1 MKTFMKPGLHRL
13 RPLVVGVATSVS
25 IAAVVIA
32 CTEDTGTQREGFD
45 TPDASPDVVANLPPS
60 TESDAGF
67 EAGREPRP
75 PFDPADEPV
84 ACATDA
90 GACAVELVAGRNH
103 FCARMSD
110 GTVKCWGDPM
120 FGATGETFLPD
131 GGAAPPVRTIAALTD
146 VTQLS
151 AAGATTCARLADGS
165 AKCWGDNRNGQLAL
179 SADSKNPS
187 SDSANHP
194 VPSQVAVAEP
204 IARIDVGERVVCA
217 VLASGKVWCWGD
229 NQQQQVS
236 PPSSGVAA
244 PTELAL
250 GSFGLKKLAIGTA
263 TSFGLTADGKVT
275 SWGAL
280 NGRMGL
286 LGGRLASIS
295 PDGRPALVD
304 QLHDVTSF
312 VASTTLDREGE
323 GRLGTATPPPPP
335 PGGALPHA
343 HACAIA
349 AGEVYCWGNSDFGA
363 LCTGLFDMERV
374 PAHAPINGKAW
385 PQQLAA
391 GDELTCARMTDGTI
405 QCCGVDHRGRLGV
418 GFSPVFVPVEA
429 FEGHAV
435 RVATSHRAI
444 CALVQGGSVEC
455 WGSNQYGELGQDAPD
470 QDAHPTPVKVSF

>member
-1 MKTFMKPGLHRL
+1 M
-13 RPLVVGVATSVS
+13 RPLVFGVATTLS
-25 IAAVVIA
+25 IASVAIA
-32 CTEDTGTQREGFD
+32 CSDDAGTQREGFD
-45 TPDASPDVVANLPPS
+45 TPDAAPDVVANLPPS
-60 TESDAGF
+60 TESDAGS
-67 EAGREPRP
+67 EAGREPRA

-84 ACATDA
+84 VCATDA

-110 GTVKCWGDPM
+110 GTVKCWGDPR
-120 FGATGETFLPD
+120 FGAIGEAVPGD
-131 GGAAPPVRTIAALTD
+131 GGTAHPVRTIATLD
-146 VTQLS
+146 NVTQLS
-151 AAGATTCARLADGS
+151 AAGATTCARLADGT
-165 AKCWGDNRNGQLAL
+165 AKCWGNNQRGQLAL

-187 SDSANHP
+187 FDSDDHP
-194 VPSQVAVAEP
+194 VPSQVAVTEP
-204 IARIDVGERVVCA
+204 IARIDVGELAVCA

-229 NQQQQVS
+229 NTQQQVLQ
-236 PPSSGVAA
+236 PSSGVTA

-250 GSFGLKKLAIGTA
+250 GSFGLTKLAIGSA

-286 LGGRLASIS
+286 IGGRLASVS
-295 PDGRPALVD
+295 PDGRPAVVD
-304 QLHDVTSF
+304 QLEDVTSF
-312 VASTTLDREGE
+312 AVSTTLEREGE
-323 GRLGTATPPPPP
+323 GRLGSVTPPPAAQ
-335 PGGALPHA
+335 GGALPHA

-349 AGEVYCWGNSDFGA
+349 AGEVYCWGYSDFGA
-363 LCTGLFDMERV
+363 LCTGLFDMERL

-385 PQQLAA
+385 PQQLAV

-435 RVATSHRAI
+435 KVATSHRAI
-444 CALVQGGSVEC
+444 CALLQGGSVEC
-455 WGSNQYGELGQDAPD
+455 WGSNQYGELGQGPPD
-470 QDAHPTPVKVSF
+470 QDAHPTPVKVNF